1 MSTRSDPPGLS
12 RRALLGG
19 AVALAATATGVLV
32 VDRLWQPYARV
43 CTLRADSYEIDLVDL
58 LLRGIREFPDTVAR
72 AKGARVVL
80 KPNLVEYDQSRPIN
94 TNPRLVASAA
104 EAFRQLGAAEV
115 VVAEGPGH
123 RRDTELLVGE
133 SGLQDVLHAIRA
145 PFVDL
150 NADSFTRVALS
161 ANHTGLGTLPVAAT
175 VLGADLLVSV
185 AKMKTHHWAGATLSM
200 KNLFGTVP
208 GVAVGWPKNVLH
220 WGGIE
225 QSIVDLWHAVQP
237 RFAIIDGIVGME
249 GDGPIRG
256 TAVDMRTI
264 VLGEQCPAVDAVA
277 ARLMGL
283 DPRRMPYL
291 AVAAGEGGT
300 IAASRIEVVGDVI
313 APRPFALLEK
323 FEKLRAD

>member
-1 MSTRSDPPGLS
+1 MSTDPEQGLS

-19 AVALAATATGVLV
+19 AVALATTATGVLV

-43 CTLRADSYEIDLVDL
+43 CTLRAESYQIDLVDL
-58 LLRGIREFPDTVAR
+58 LLRGIREFPETVAR

-80 KPNLVEYDQSRPIN
+80 KPNLVEYDRDRPIN
-94 TNPRLVASAA
+94 TNPTLVASAA
-104 EAFRQLGAAEV
+104 EAFRELGAAEV

-123 RRDTELLVGE
+123 RRDIELLTEE
-133 SGLQDVLHAIRA
+133 SGLAEVLRTIRT

-150 NADSFTRVALS
+150 NADAFRRVELS
-161 ANHTGLGTLPVAAT
+161 SNHTGLGKLPVAGT
-175 VLGADLLVSV
+175 ILGADLVVSV

-220 WGGIE
+220 HGGIE
-225 QSIVDLWHAVQP
+225 QSIVDLWHAIQP
-237 RFAIIDGIVGME
+237 RFAIVDGIVGME

-256 TAVDMRTI
+256 TAVDMRTL

-283 DPRRMPYL
+283 DPSKMGYL
-291 AVAAGEGGT
+291 AVAAVEGGT
-300 IAASRIEVVGDVI
+300 IASSRIEVVGDTI
-313 APRPFALLEK
+313 APHPFAVLDK
-323 FEKLRAD
+323 FAHLRL